1 MLDPTVSLNKNPK
14 ANWKKM
20 HSFVLSGCSKEVSN
34 NTTIEFYEKHVFH
47 LRKHHQENVGHL
59 QFDNKVL
66 PKPLRAQLDKNNITK
81 VHAALVASYKQM
93 KSSTANAVLYKPFTE
108 DEIPLCI
115 YTDGIQKFG
124 KELNVAYARTADK
137 ELNVINAPISLHSI
151 EGEKLAVELISVINE
166 T

>member
-1 MLDPTVSLNKNPK
+1 M
-14 ANWKKM
+14 
-20 HSFVLSGCSKEVSN
+20 
-34 NTTIEFYEKHVFH
+34 
-47 LRKHHQENVGHL
+47 

-66 PKPLRAQLDKNNITK
+66 PKAIRAQLDKNNITK

-124 KELNVAYARTADK
+124 KELNGAYARTADK

-151 EGEKLAVELISVINE
+151 EGKLAVELISVINE
-166 T
+166 TKPIPLNESAFVSSKMMCLVI